1 MSKHIEEMRQNITDL
16 TTQAGVEKLGRT
28 NKIPVAQKIGRLRA
42 IYTETCV
49 MRAFKP
55 REG

>member
-16 TTQAGVEKLGRT
+16 TTQTGVEELGRT
-28 NKIPVAQKIGRLRA
+28 NKIPVAQKIGRKRA
-42 IYTETCV
+42 IYTETCI